1 MSSGLPLK
9 ADIAQCSRHV
19 SKVPQPDSCTQ
30 QTTGLFDHLVGAN
43 ETWAQKSYDIE
54 GGIRLLAGPLQ
65 VQ

>member
-1 MSSGLPLK
+1 LIACAKRLLQQYLP
-9 ADIAQCSRHV
+9 QT
-19 SKVPQPDSCTQ
+19 DSCTQ

-43 ETWAQKSYDIE
+43 ATWAQKSYDIE

>member
-1 MSSGLPLK
+1 MAK
-9 ADIAQCSRHV
+9 CRET
-19 SKVPQPDSCTQ
+19 VPDFAALNP
-30 QTTGLFDHLVGAN
+30 GYKPPFDHLVGAN